1 MAIIRT
7 LQIGN
12 VTLENNLILAPM
24 AGVSDLPFRLLCREQ
39 GAGLV
44 CMEMVSAKAILYK
57 NRNTEE
63 LLTSDSKEHPVSLQ
77 LFGSDP
83 DIISEIAKQIEERP
97 FDILDLN
104 MGCPVPKVVNNGDG
118 SALMKNPRLAG
129 EIIEK
134 TARAIKKPLT
144 VKIRK
149 GFDDAHVNAVE
160 LAHIAQESGAA
171 AVAVHGRTREQYY
184 AGHADWDIIRQVKEA
199 VSIPVIGNGDIR
211 TPEDVAAMAEQTG
224 CDGYMIARG
233 AEGNPWIFRQIL
245 HYFDTGEHL
254 ARPDFSEVT
263 EMLLRHAKMQID
275 CKGDYTGIR
284 EIRKHAAWYTAGYRN
299 SSKLRGRINE
309 VENYEQLEALF
320 REVESYNEKNGY
332 EA

>member
-63 LLTSDSKEHPVSLQ
+63 LLAIDPGEHPVSLQ

-245 HYFDTGEHL
+245 HYFETGEHL
-254 ARPDFSEVT
+254 SRPDFSEVT